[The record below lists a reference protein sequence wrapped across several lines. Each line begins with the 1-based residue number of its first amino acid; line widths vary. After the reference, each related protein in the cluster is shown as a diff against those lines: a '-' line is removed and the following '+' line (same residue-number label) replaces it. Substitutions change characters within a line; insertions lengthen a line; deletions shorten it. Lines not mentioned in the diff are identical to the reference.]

1 MSDEENE
8 KKPINV
14 CLVDAPPF
22 VYKDELGDYKGIEY
36 DVFNSFAKE
45 AKLKVNYTFLTGS
58 NLSYSEL
65 VDEVA
70 NGKYDVFMGNIGQSK
85 ERAQK
90 VIYGQP
96 ISMDFNSFIYYDDKS
111 GYVGNVNILDALI
124 FIFKLIAII
133 FIVSF
138 IISIFHYVTS
148 PFKTSFKESLW
159 RVASALF
166 GEPGFGVEPNKF
178 NGKIDRMS
186 ANALILRTFIVF
198 LSSLIGIYVTAS
210 ISAYEVSKNLTR
222 KYTKKSD
229 LDGKT
234 ILCLKGNIAETE
246 LVPYSKKY
254 NFKLLAVRDDETE
267 YENQHD
273 EIIGLFLKHKDK
285 ADGFYQPTESFLFYE
300 DENNSN
306 FKVSDI
312 YFEQVVTGLVFNKK
326 LVDLSLKYNQH
337 LYHLR
342 DVNTMTK
349 LCKRYFKKPDRL
361 CIE

>member
-1 MSDEENE
+1 MSDKETE

-22 VYKDELGDYKGIEY
+22 VYKDELGNYKGIEY

-45 AKLKVNYTFLTGS
+45 AKLKVNYTFLNSSGV
-58 NLSYSEL
+58 SYND
-65 VDEVA
+65 VIDEVA
-70 NGKYDVFMGNIGQSK
+70 NGKYDVFMGNIGQTK

-90 VIYGQP
+90 VLYGQP
-96 ISMDFNSFIYYDDKS
+96 MNMDYNSFIYYDDNK
-111 GYVGNVNILDALI
+111 GYIGNINILDALM

-133 FIVSF
+133 LMVSF
-138 IISIFHYVTS
+138 IISIFHYATS

-178 NGKIDRMS
+178 NGKIDKMS
-186 ANALILRTFIVF
+186 ANSLIIRTFIVF
-198 LSSLIGIYVTAS
+198 LSSIIGIYVTAS
-210 ISAYEVSKNLTR
+210 ISAYEVSKNLTK

-229 LDGKT
+229 LNGKT

-246 LVPYSKKY
+246 LVPYSKEY
-254 NFKLLAVRDDETE
+254 NFKILALRDEETE
-267 YENQHD
+267 YDNDYD
-273 EIIGLFLKHKDK
+273 ELKGLFVKNKDK
-285 ADGFYQPTESFLFYE
+285 VDGIYQPTESFLFYE
-300 DENNSN
+300 NDDSS
-306 FKVSDI
+306 FKMSDI

-326 LVDLSLKYNQH
+326 LVDLSREYNHH
-337 LYHLR
+337 LFHLR
-342 DVNTMTK
+342 DINTMTK
-349 LCKRYFKKPDRL
+349 LCKRYFKRPDKM